1 MKTISAQEL
10 KKKMEEHPEVPVINV
25 LPKEYFD
32 KKHITGSK
40 NIQEAEL
47 EERIPKELP
56 DKEKEVIVY
65 CASTECQA
73 SPRSA
78 KKLEEM
84 GYKNVIDFEAGVQGW
99 EEAGFELEGSES

>member
-1 MKTISAQEL
+1 MKTITAQEL
-10 KKKMEEHPEVPVINV
+10 KKKMEEDSEVPVINV

-32 KKHITGSK
+32 KKNIPGSK
-40 NIQEAEL
+40 NIPEAEL
-47 EERIPKELP
+47 EERAPKELP
-56 DKEKEVIVY
+56 DKDKEVIVY

-99 EEAGFELEGSES
+99 EDADFELEGSES